1 MKKVSTEMAGS
12 NQLNTAEKVRRYN
25 EAFLV
30 RVEYQENAT
39 WQGTVTWT
47 NRGKTMHFRS
57 VLEMI
62 KLIDSAL
69 EEKGKGEEA

>member
-1 MKKVSTEMAGS
+1 MKKVYTEMAGS
-12 NQLNTAEKVRRYN
+12 KQWNTAEKVGRYN

-30 RVEYQENAT
+30 GVEYQENAT

-69 EEKGKGEEA
+69 EEKGKGEES

>member
-1 MKKVSTEMAGS
+1 MKKFSAELAGS
-12 NQLNTAEKVRRYN
+12 GESNTAEKVHRYN

-30 RVEYQENAT
+30 RVEYQEHAT

-57 VLEMI
+57 VLELI

-69 EEKGKGEEA
+69 EEKGKGEKS